1 MIADMHT
8 HILPGVDDGSP
19 NLETSVRMLDAMYAQ
34 GIRRVAATPH
44 FYANHDSPERF
55 LARRAAA
62 AEKLR
67 QAWKWEDMELR
78 IGAEVHYFDGISDC
92 EALEDMAI
100 EDTNLLLVE
109 MQSAPWSER
118 CFDELLGIRHKRG
131 LVPVIA
137 HLDRYITPLR
147 QHGIPARLAQLPVL
161 VQINAEA
168 LLHRGS
174 RSMVCK
180 LLRSE
185 QIHLLGSD
193 CHSMGSRKPNME
205 QAWKVLCEKVNPSVL
220 QSLTDLEETIW
231 SKN

>member
-19 NLETSVRMLDAMYAQ
+19 DLETSVRMLDAMYAQ

-55 LARRAAA
+55 LRRRAAA

-92 EALEDMAI
+92 EALQDMAI
-100 EDTNLLLVE
+100 EGTDLILVE

-118 CFDELLGIRHKRG
+118 CFDELQGIRHKRG
-131 LVPVIA
+131 LIPVIA
-137 HLDRYITPLR
+137 HLDRYITPVR
-147 QHGIPARLAQLPVL
+147 QFGIPAKLANLPVL
-161 VQINAEA
+161 VQINGEA

-174 RSMVCK
+174 RSMVLK
-180 LLRSE
+180 MLRGGNV
-185 QIHLLGSD
+185 HLLGSD
-193 CHSMGSRKPNME
+193 CHSMGSRKPNLGD
-205 QAWKVLCEKVNPSVL
+205 AWKILNDKLDSQALE
-220 QSLTDLEETIW
+220 SLTDLEESLW
-231 SKN
+231 SRN

>member
-19 NLETSVRMLDAMYAQ
+19 DLETSVRMLDAMYAQ

-55 LARRAAA
+55 LRRRAAA

-67 QAWKWEDMELR
+67 QAWKWADLELR

-92 EALEDMAI
+92 EALQEMAI
-100 EDTNLLLVE
+100 EGTDLLLVE

-118 CFDELLGIRHKRG
+118 CFDELQGIRHKRG
-131 LVPVIA
+131 LIPVIA

-147 QHGIPARLAQLPVL
+147 QFGIPAKLARLPVL
-161 VQINAEA
+161 VQINSEA

-174 RSMVCK
+174 RSMVLK
-180 LLRSE
+180 MLRSGAV
-185 QIHLLGSD
+185 HLLGSD
-193 CHSMGSRKPNME
+193 CHSMGSRKPNLGE
-205 QAWKVLCEKVNPSVL
+205 AWKTLCDKLDSHALE
-220 QSLTDLEETIW
+220 SLTDLEETIW
-231 SKN
+231 STN

>member
-19 NLETSVRMLDAMYAQ
+19 DLETSLRMLDAMYSQ

-55 LARRAAA
+55 LRRRAAA

-92 EALEDMAI
+92 EALQDMAI
-100 EDTNLLLVE
+100 EGTNLILVE

-118 CFDELLGIRHKRG
+118 CFDELQGIRHKRG
-131 LVPVIA
+131 LIPVVA

-147 QHGIPARLAQLPVL
+147 QFGIPAKLADLPVL
-161 VQINAEA
+161 VQINSEA
-168 LLHRGS
+168 LLRRGS
-174 RSMVCK
+174 RSMVLK
-180 LLRSE
+180 MLR
-185 QIHLLGSD
+185 IGNVHLLGSD
-193 CHSMGSRKPNME
+193 CHSMGSRKPNLGE
-205 QAWKVLCEKVNPSVL
+205 AWKILSDKLDSQALE
-220 QSLTDLEETIW
+220 SLTDLEESIW
-231 SKN
+231 IKN

>member
-19 NLETSVRMLDAMYAQ
+19 DLETSVRMLDAMYAQ

-55 LARRAAA
+55 LRRRDAAA
-62 AEKLR
+62 QKLR
-67 QAWKWEDMELR
+67 QAWKWADMELR

-92 EALEDMAI
+92 EVLQDMAI
-100 EDTNLLLVE
+100 AGTNLILVE

-118 CFDELLGIRHKRG
+118 CFDELQSIRHKRG
-131 LVPVIA
+131 LIPVIA

-147 QHGIPARLAQLPVL
+147 QFGIPAKLAKLPVL
-161 VQINAEA
+161 VQINGEA

-174 RSMVCK
+174 RSMVLK
-180 LLRSE
+180 MLRSGNV
-185 QIHLLGSD
+185 HLFGSD
-193 CHSMGSRKPNME
+193 CHSMGSRKPNLGDVWKILNDKLDS
-205 QAWKVLCEKVNPSVL
+205 QALE
-220 QSLTDLEETIW
+220 SLKDLEESVW